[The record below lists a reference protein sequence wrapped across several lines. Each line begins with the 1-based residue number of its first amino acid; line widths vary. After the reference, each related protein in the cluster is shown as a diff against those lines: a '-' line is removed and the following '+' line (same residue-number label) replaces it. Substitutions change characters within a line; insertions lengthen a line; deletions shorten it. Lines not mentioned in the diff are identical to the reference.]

1 MYLIL
6 MRKNINW
13 LKDKGILLSTLIIL
27 VFLINFLGACL
38 FGLLRQKKAP
48 SGRIWTGEFKH
59 EKNLLRRNPAKPAMA
74 GRQTGN
80 A

>member
-13 LKDKGILLSTLIIL
+13 LKDKGILLSTLTIL
-27 VFLINFLGACL
+27 VFFDKYFGSAALGW
-38 FGLLRQKKAP
+38 FGPKKAP